1 MPDPSKM
8 DMEAKLYFNSLPPI
22 LQEQLM
28 QSTAELNT
36 KEDLMRYCANALGR
50 DASSAQ
56 NRDKREGA
64 VAKCSSPFSLPVG
77 KTSAA
82 RIAFPLMPASGRQ
95 CPGRFRSRL
104 PRLICPRRCSREGDQ
119 ASPPA
124 PLCRTPGRG
133 HVCART
139 GKRRGDSALLMRL

>member
-50 DASSAQ
+50 DAS
-56 NRDKREGA
+56 RDRKSTRLN
-64 VAKCSSPFSLPVG
+64 SS
-77 KTSAA
+77 
-82 RIAFPLMPASGRQ
+82 
-95 CPGRFRSRL
+95 
-104 PRLICPRRCSREGDQ
+104 
-119 ASPPA
+119 
-124 PLCRTPGRG
+124 
-133 HVCART
+133 HVCQSRMPS
-139 GKRRGDSALLMRL
+139 SA

>member
-8 DMEAKLYFNSLPPI
+8 DMEAKLYLNTLPPI

-56 NRDKREGA
+56 N
-64 VAKCSSPFSLPVG
+64 
-77 KTSAA
+77 
-82 RIAFPLMPASGRQ
+82 
-95 CPGRFRSRL
+95 
-104 PRLICPRRCSREGDQ
+104 
-119 ASPPA
+119 
-124 PLCRTPGRG
+124 
-133 HVCART
+133 
-139 GKRRGDSALLMRL
+139 